1 MFLNTYNVKKGS
13 RNMIKSLNESI
24 EVNSNETEISDEKLQ
39 ERLAEELEE
48 RMELGCWAHGSIC
61 FGNS

>member
-1 MFLNTYNVKKGS
+1 
-13 RNMIKSLNESI
+13 MIKSLNEKI
-24 EVNSNETEISDEKLQ
+24 EVDSMEAEISDEKLQ

-48 RMELGCWAHGSIC
+48 RMELGCWANLC